1 MVIYGYLWL
10 FMVIYGYLWL
20 FMVICGYLWLFM
32 VIYGYLW
39 LFTINSAALHFVV
52 VPSINDDNVKLE
64 GKIEPG
70 YCLYFDDSPCTKHG
84 HQINLTKLP
93 LADIRNSHQ
102 FTVLWKRL

>member
-1 MVIYGYLWL
+1 
-10 FMVIYGYLWL
+10 MVIYGYLWL